1 MTSKILIKHEWDKW
15 TSKDKRRGEV
25 LLFAH
30 VDAVN
35 DGNEAFQLDAC
46 FCLRRGIPE
55 TIVGRF

>member
-35 DGNEAFQLDAC
+35 DGNEASQLDAC
-46 FCLRRGIPE
+46 FS
-55 TIVGRF
+55 